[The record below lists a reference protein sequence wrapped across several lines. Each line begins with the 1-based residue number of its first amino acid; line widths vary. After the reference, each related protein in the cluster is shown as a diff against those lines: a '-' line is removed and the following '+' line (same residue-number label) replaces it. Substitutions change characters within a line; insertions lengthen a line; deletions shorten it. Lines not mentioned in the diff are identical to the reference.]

1 MAYEIIDRLLPVGR
15 ETNRPGTSLTPQGI
29 VLHETANRG
38 ATAQAHAKYW
48 ASAYR
53 GSSVHYVVDPTAI
66 IRLIPESEQA
76 WHAGPTA
83 NSRYIGI
90 EMCHFDE
97 PAQFQAVWDCT
108 VWLAADI
115 CQRYG
120 WTPGT
125 AIVTHGWV
133 SQQWHETSHTDPDAY
148 LAAHGRSIEQFR
160 AEVAQLITRTTGTP
174 ILGPAQATVEQA
186 QAWWGNRPEA
196 RRGRE
201 KYTADQVL
209 QIVDAYWQIG
219 AQEGVRPE
227 VGLAQAMKET
237 GWLTFERPNGQL
249 GDVKPGQFNFC
260 GLGATGGGNPGLS
273 FPTIEDGVRAHLRH
287 LRLYATPPEIG
298 RPLNDRR
305 ADPRGLP
312 DNLLGVAP
320 TVEQLGGRW
329 APAADYGVSIVR
341 DYLTPLLATPAATP
355 PLTDPEKEQLRQ
367 QVIDLQAQVAALT
380 AQVAALQS
388 RIDRARAALE

>member
-1 MAYEIIDRLLPVGR
+1 MYEIIDRLLPIGR
-15 ETNRPGTSLTPQGI
+15 ETNRPGTPLTPQGI
-29 VLHETANRG
+29 VLHETANPG
-38 ATAQAHAKYW
+38 ATAEAHAAYW
-48 ASAYR
+48 VSAYR
-53 GSSVHYVVDPTAI
+53 GSSVHYVVDPEAI

-90 EMCHFDE
+90 EMCHFDDS
-97 PAQFQAVWDCT
+97 AQFEEVWRRT

-115 CQRYG
+115 CRRYG
-120 WTPGT
+120 WAPAT

-133 SQQWHETSHTDPDAY
+133 SQEWHETNHTDPDAY
-148 LAAHGRSIEQFR
+148 LATYDRTIEQFR
-160 AEVAQLITRTTGTP
+160 REVQAQLAQTAGTP
-174 ILGPAQATVEQA
+174 ILGPAQATIEQA
-186 QAWWGNRPEA
+186 QAWWDNRPEA

-201 KYTADQVL
+201 KYTGDQVH
-209 QIVDAYWQIG
+209 QIIGAYWQIG

-227 VGLAQAMKET
+227 VSFAQAMKET

-249 GDVKPGQFNFC
+249 GDVKPSQFNFC

-273 FPTIEDGVRAHLRH
+273 FATIEDGARAHLRH

-298 RPLNDRR
+298 RLLNDRK

-312 DNLLGVAP
+312 DDLLGVAP

-329 APAADYGVSIVR
+329 APAADYGISIVR
-341 DYLTPLLATPAATP
+341 DYLAPLLATPVPAP
-355 PLTDPEKEQLRQ
+355 PATDPEKEQLRQ
-367 QVIDLQAQVAALT
+367 KVVELQAQVAALT